1 MPTLTFPGRYDSLNK
16 IASFIRQAAQEAQL
30 SDFATY
36 EVETAIDEACSNII
50 EHAYGGEDR
59 GTIECTY
66 EVSDDRLTI
75 VLRDHGKP
83 FDPSKVPTPDLKSP
97 LGNRKTHGLGLY
109 IMRQWMDKVEF
120 DKTKDTNILTMIK
133 YSKVKA

>member
-16 IASFIRQAAQEAQL
+16 IASFVRQATLEAQL
-30 SDFATY
+30 NDFAAY

-66 EVSDDRLTI
+66 QISDAGLTI

-83 FDPSKVPTPDLKSP
+83 FDPSKIPTPDLKRP
-97 LGNRKTHGLGLY
+97 LGSRKTHGLGLY

-120 DKTKDTNILTMIK
+120 SKINDTNILTMTK
-133 YSKVKA
+133 FNKVKV

>member
-16 IASFIRQAAQEAQL
+16 IASFVRQAAQEAHL
-30 SDFATY
+30 NDFAAY

-50 EHAYGGEDR
+50 EHAYGGEDL
-59 GTIECTY
+59 GTIECSY
-66 EVSDDRLTI
+66 LVSKDHLTI

-83 FDPSKVPTPDLKSP
+83 FDPSKIPTPDLKRS
-97 LGNRKTHGLGLY
+97 LGSRKTHGLGLY
-109 IMRQWMDKVEF
+109 IMRQWMDRVEF
-120 DKTKDTNILTMIK
+120 DTTKDTNILTMIK